1 MGRMTTSQSTGM
13 PTIVFGAFDRHNFG
27 DLLFPHVVA
36 AMLGDRNLI
45 FAGLAERDLR
55 PFGGHQVQGLA
66 SLASDWSDRPVTIIH
81 AGGEL
86 LACEAWQAAVMLLPP
101 NDAQA
106 VIRHF
111 ASRPQEGARWAQQM
125 LGLSSR
131 APYMVAR
138 KMFGAGS
145 RILYNAVGGMDLAA
159 RDPALLAEVLER
171 LGEADATG
179 VRDRLTQAVLS
190 DAGIRTQLMPDCAV
204 MVAELFGGRV
214 RSHASTGEVE
224 SVMRSRPHGYIA
236 VQFSAGFGDD
246 RTLDIMAAQLDLVTA
261 ETGCGVVFFRAGAA
275 PWHDDLSV
283 YERTAHRMRN
293 GTSHVFSSLD
303 IWDICALI
311 ADSKAYLGSSLHGR
325 IVAMA
330 YALPRLNLRDP
341 SQASGPTKCSAF
353 ADTWEAPSTVAE
365 VGVQDLAH
373 GLIAA
378 MAAPRSVL
386 AHTATRLAD
395 DYRRAFAALCERLP
409 QKSRPA

>member
-1 MGRMTTSQSTGM
+1 MDRMTTSQSTGM

-36 AMLGDRNLI
+36 AMLEDRNLI
-45 FAGLAERDLR
+45 FAGLSERDLR
-55 PFGGHQVQGLA
+55 PFGGHHVQALT
-66 SLASDWSDRPVTIIH
+66 SLASHWNDRPVNIIH

-101 NDAQA
+101 SEAQA
-106 VIRHF
+106 IIRYF
-111 ASRPQEGARWAQQM
+111 ASHPQEGTTWAQKM
-125 LGLSSR
+125 LGLSSHT
-131 APYMVAR
+131 PYMVAR
-138 KMFGAGS
+138 MMFGAGS
-145 RILYNAVGGMDLAA
+145 RILYNAVGGVELAA
-159 RDPALLAEVLER
+159 RDPERLAEVVLR
-171 LGEADATG
+171 LREADATG

-204 MVAELFGGRV
+204 MVAELFGDRI

-224 SVMRSRPHGYIA
+224 SVMRSHPHGYIA

-246 RTLDIMAAQLDLVTA
+246 RTLDIVAAQLDRVTA
-261 ETGCGVVFFRAGAA
+261 KTGGGVVFFRAGAA

-283 YERTAHRMRN
+283 YERTALRMRN
-293 GTSHVFSSLD
+293 GTAHVFSSLD

-311 ADSKAYLGSSLHGR
+311 AGSKAYLGSSLHGR
-325 IVAMA
+325 IIAMA

-353 ADTWEAPSTVAE
+353 ADTWEAPSTVAQ

-386 AHTATRLAD
+386 AHTATHLAD
-395 DYRRAFAALCERLP
+395 DYRRAFAALCEPLRL
-409 QKSRPA
+409 K